1 MTVIEPAPR
10 PASRTA
16 PPHPPFDR
24 QLAGPLKEILNS
36 LPTPLTRE
44 LIPARRDVARRNR
57 LSDEQIRRGGAF
69 TVTERTVPGP
79 PGAPDVS
86 LLICRPTARSA
97 GAYPVL
103 YNTHGGGMVGGH
115 NRTTE
120 LAGELSRAEPLGMA
134 VVAVEYRL
142 APEHPDPAPVEDCY
156 AGLLWTA
163 EHAAELGLD
172 PERIVVSGNSAG
184 GGLAAAMAL
193 LARDRHGPRLLGQ
206 MLQCPMLDDTCDT
219 PSAYQME
226 RVGLWDRVSNLTG
239 WDALLGERRGTG
251 AVSCYA
257 APARAADLC
266 GLAPAFLDVGSV
278 ESLRDE
284 AVSYASRIWQ
294 CGGEAELHVW
304 SGAFHSFDEWV
315 PEAIVSRS
323 AQAARIDWLRRLLTS

>member
-1 MTVIEPAPR
+1 MTTTEPAALR
-10 PASRTA
+10 SV
-16 PPHPPFDR
+16 PHPPFDR
-24 QLAGPLKEILNS
+24 QLAGPLDEILRT
-36 LPTPLTRE
+36 LPTPLTPE
-44 LIPARRDVARRNR
+44 LIPARREVARRNR
-57 LSDEQIRRGGAF
+57 LSDEDIRRGGTF

-79 PGAPDVS
+79 PGAPDIS
-86 LLICRPTARSA
+86 LLVCTPTDSP
-97 GAYPVL
+97 GPHPVL

-120 LAGELSRAEPLGMA
+120 LAGELSRAERLGMA

-142 APEHPDPAPVEDCY
+142 APEAPDPAPVEDCY
-156 AGLLWTA
+156 AGLLWIS
-163 EHAAELGLD
+163 EHATELGLD
-172 PERIVVSGNSAG
+172 PQRIVVSGNSAG

-193 LARDRHGPRLLGQ
+193 LARDRGGPRLLGQ

-239 WDALLGERRGTG
+239 WNALLGERRGTD

-257 APARAADLC
+257 APARATDLR
-266 GLAPAFLDVGSV
+266 GLAPVFIDVGSV

-284 AVSYASRIWQ
+284 AVTYALRIWQ

-315 PEAIVSRS
+315 PDAIISRS
-323 AQAARIDWLRRLLTS
+323 AQAARIDWLSRLLTP